1 MDRRSAKLEIT
12 PEAVLKEI
20 AKLGFANMLDYIA
33 VDDRGSV
40 RVDLSR
46 LTRDQASAIVALTVE
61 ETEERASS
69 PGAPTSIAMRPTKF
83 RLADKL
89 GALEKLGKHLKL
101 FTEKMETSVDV
112 NSSAESAK
120 QQLMERLNLL

>member
-1 MDRRSAKLEIT
+1 
-12 PEAVLKEI
+12 
-20 AKLGFANMLDYIA
+20 
-33 VDDRGSV
+33 
-40 RVDLSR
+40 
-46 LTRDQASAIVALTVE
+46 
-61 ETEERASS
+61 
-69 PGAPTSIAMRPTKF
+69 MRPTKF